1 MARNGRKTSIYHFLN
16 SQKNIFAFCVISIDP
31 IEVQTCS
38 APQNDRLNLS
48 FVKNIYV
55 VGKKMARN
63 GRKSAIYNSPFLCIS
78 LCIKLT
84 NPILFPALT
93 EPSIDYGFHR
103 LGKLVPRHPGDPEK
117 LPKEI
122 VLKRAADL
130 AEALYSMPRNNQLA
144 LSAAGSPRSPS
155 AISASAQQAAAMHAG
170 FNSYSGQLAVSVQE
184 NAVANGQWAEGM

>member
-1 MARNGRKTSIYHFLN
+1 MSTFVSLGFMLYLKL
-16 SQKNIFAFCVISIDP
+16 
-31 IEVQTCS
+31 
-38 APQNDRLNLS
+38 PQS
-48 FVKNIYV
+48 
-55 VGKKMARN
+55 
-63 GRKSAIYNSPFLCIS
+63 C
-78 LCIKLT
+78 
-84 NPILFPALT
+84 LFSALT

-144 LSAAGSPRSPS
+144 LTAAGSPRSPS

-184 NAVANGQWAEGM
+184 NAVANGQWAEGNFSQFMSRVGGNHNFVKKLSLSHTGHVHCQPSETAFI

>member
-1 MARNGRKTSIYHFLN
+1 MFP
-16 SQKNIFAFCVISIDP
+16 IFTLQHLKC
-31 IEVQTCS
+31 
-38 APQNDRLNLS
+38 L
-48 FVKNIYV
+48 
-55 VGKKMARN
+55 
-63 GRKSAIYNSPFLCIS
+63 
-78 LCIKLT
+78 
-84 NPILFPALT
+84 LFETALT

-144 LSAAGSPRSPS
+144 LTAAGSPRSPS

-184 NAVANGQWAEGM
+184 NAVANGQWAEGE